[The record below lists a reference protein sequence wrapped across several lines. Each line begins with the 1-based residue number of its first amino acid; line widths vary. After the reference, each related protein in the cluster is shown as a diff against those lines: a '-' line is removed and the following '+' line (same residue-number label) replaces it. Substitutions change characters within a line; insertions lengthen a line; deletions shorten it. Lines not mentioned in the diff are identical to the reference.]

1 MQKKPENQPENTS
14 DKKLVIKALSALF
27 ILTLIWGYNWVVMKL
42 AVQYAS
48 PFQFAA
54 MRTFLGAVVLF
65 VLIALTKRPLALKEF
80 PTMLTLG
87 ILQTCG
93 FTGLLIWALVE
104 GGAGKTAVLTYT
116 MPFWVMLFAWPMLG
130 EKVQGWQ
137 WLAVVLALFG
147 MVLIFDPLHIKSDG
161 FSMVLALLSG
171 ISWAISAII
180 SKRLHQRA
188 PHLDLLNLTAWPML
202 LGSIP
207 IIAIAFILPAPPIQ
221 WTGVFI
227 STVLFN
233 VILSGCLAWVLWLYA
248 LQRLQAG
255 VASMASMLAP
265 VIGVVAAWIQLE
277 EVPNSYELI
286 GMIFI
291 ALALVTISIISIRK
305 HTEIDPAQGQE

>member
-1 MQKKPENQPENTS
+1 MQKNT
-14 DKKLVIKALSALF
+14 VIKAFAALF

-54 MRTFLGAVVLF
+54 LRTFLGALLLF
-65 VLIALTKRPLALKEF
+65 SLIFITKRPLAMKEF
-80 PTMLTLG
+80 PTMLALG
-87 ILQTCG
+87 LLQTCG

-137 WLAVVLALFG
+137 WLAVLFALFG

-161 FSMVLALLSG
+161 FSMFLALCSG

-180 SKRLHQRA
+180 SKKLHQRA

-207 IIAIAFILPAPPIQ
+207 IIIVALLLPAPPIQ
-221 WTGVFI
+221 WTNVFI
-227 STVLFN
+227 FAVLFN
-233 VILSGCLAWVLWLYA
+233 VVLSGVVAWVFWLYA
-248 LQRLQAG
+248 LQRLPAG

-265 VIGVVAAWIQLE
+265 VIGVLAAWVQLN
-277 EVPNSYELI
+277 EVPDTNELI
-286 GMIFI
+286 GMLLI
-291 ALALVTISIISIRK
+291 ALSLVIISIVSIRK
-305 HTEIDPAQGQE
+305 HTQIDPAQGQE

>member
-1 MQKKPENQPENTS
+1 MQKNP
-14 DKKLVIKALSALF
+14 DKKIVFKAFLALF

-54 MRTFLGAVVLF
+54 LRTFLGALILF
-65 VLIALTKRPLALKEF
+65 LVIFLTKRPLALKEL
-80 PTMLTLG
+80 PTMLALG
-87 ILQTCG
+87 LLQTVG

-137 WLAVVLALFG
+137 WLAVVFALFG
-147 MVLIFDPLHIKSDG
+147 MVLIFDPLHIKADG
-161 FSMVLALLSG
+161 FSMFLALCSG
-171 ISWAISAII
+171 VSWAISAII
-180 SKRLHQRA
+180 SKKLHKRA

-207 IIAIAFILPAPPIQ
+207 IIAIALILPAPPIQ
-221 WTGVFI
+221 WTGTFI
-227 STVLFN
+227 LTVLFN

-265 VIGVVAAWIQLE
+265 VIGVLAAWLQLN
-277 EVPNSYELI
+277 EVPDTYELI
-286 GMIFI
+286 GMVFI
-291 ALALVTISIISIRK
+291 ALSLITISIISICK
-305 HTEIDPAQGQE
+305 HTQIDVAQGQE

>member
-1 MQKKPENQPENTS
+1 MQKNT
-14 DKKLVIKALSALF
+14 VVKAFAALF
-27 ILTLIWGYNWVVMKL
+27 ILTIIWGYNWVVMKQ
-42 AVQYAS
+42 AVQFSS

-54 MRTFLGAVVLF
+54 IRTFFGSIVLF
-65 VLIALTKRPLALKEF
+65 TLIYVTKKPLALKEF
-80 PTMLTLG
+80 PTMLALG
-87 ILQTCG
+87 LLQSCG

-130 EKVQGWQ
+130 EKIQGWQ
-137 WLAVVLALFG
+137 WLAVLFALFG
-147 MVLIFDPLHIKSDG
+147 MVLIFDPLHIKADG
-161 FSMVLALLSG
+161 FSMFLAVCSG
-171 ISWAISAII
+171 VSWAISAII
-180 SKRLHQRA
+180 SKKLHHRA

-207 IIAIAFILPAPPIQ
+207 IVVVAFILPSPPIQ
-221 WTGVFI
+221 WTNTFI
-227 STVLFN
+227 FTVLFN

-265 VIGVVAAWIQLE
+265 VIGVVAAWIQLN
-277 EVPNSYELI
+277 EVPNTYELI

-291 ALALVTISIISIRK
+291 AMALVTISIISIRK
-305 HTEIDPAQGQE
+305 HTQIDPAQGQE